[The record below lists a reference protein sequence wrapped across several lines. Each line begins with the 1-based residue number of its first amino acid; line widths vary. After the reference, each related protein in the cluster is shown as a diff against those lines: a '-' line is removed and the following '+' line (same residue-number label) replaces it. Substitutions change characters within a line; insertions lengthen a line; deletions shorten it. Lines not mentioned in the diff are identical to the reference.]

1 MSKPARNKTN
11 TGTNTGSNIP
21 STSINQVIDK
31 VKEANRNTGDA
42 KESVEKLS
50 KEISSIAKTMKDYV
64 NRQDNTNKDGDSP
77 VQARTNKI
85 CKVYGC
91 IYKGTYDG
99 IIDGLKK
106 VAEDEKSTK
115 IQEAEDL
122 KRREF
127 VKSIVQ
133 SPITIAKCIVK
144 ILDYR
149 ESQIVQL
156 MTRMKYG
163 VEGKGRD
170 YDWQKKSYELSVKQD
185 YDQKKLLKSGSLAT
199 QNEQMI
205 SELAGIREAVGGG
218 ADRSMFKRDETQIA
232 LLKRISEGVGNQKRG
247 FFNLQN
253 ALRPKFMMN
262 MSIYQLRLLGNIDR
276 NTKEMGS
283 TFRGGFFGF
292 FKDTESQVDILRDIR
307 RYLAPRVK
315 DQNKLWKKL
324 NAPVLSMFSKETER
338 EKANIG
344 DLNTGIQDIVLELE
358 HNTDYNKD
366 ILLELNRHGALNR
379 MRAVDGKELLQRMD
393 AGVLVRPI
401 QEEVMN
407 DYQIQTLRYLMGI
420 EQFNMDEYVAIGDL
434 SKSLCECITL
444 GKKTNDSIFD
454 TMDDSRQDAI
464 ERGMDDKEEK
474 RDALSRQGALQNTV
488 EGIHGILLNQGK
500 TQNKAKE
507 EKGLLSNVLGKVAGG
522 MDTLDDTLSVGDR
535 VKDLFDGKQG
545 EIVSLSDGTIRDL
558 CRCMNKRRGGRD
570 GVTTGGKKGKGVKG
584 APAPKKKLLQKVKDL
599 PKTLKKAPK
608 GLMAKGGKLA
618 VAGASALSV
627 PAALL
632 AGAGAAGYGVGT
644 LLNKKIDSFMQEKTG
659 SASLGDWF
667 YDFTHKGEAKKRKKQ
682 QENLEKKLETNRIKR
697 LQSKGATIDP
707 KTGKAL
713 SLPAMG
719 ASVEGA
725 KKLMNDTALSLN
737 KAMAEGDMLSKSAAL
752 AGAGATA
759 TMSLAKDV
767 AEKTYNLKNLD
778 WQDSVNNGWQ
788 ATVKSMD
795 ELSDSIGI
803 LAALKESQT
812 SAAIQQVYADGKSFS
827 SGGNNTT
834 NLSIPVSPY
843 DSDRGT
849 DLLVTSLGS

>member
-1 MSKPARNKTN
+1 MSISPRNKTGA
-11 TGTNTGSNIP
+11 TSADTSIP

-31 VKEANRNTGDA
+31 VKQANNNTETT
-42 KESVEKLS
+42 KEDVDKLS
-50 KEISSIAKTMKDYV
+50 KEISSIAKTMKEYV
-64 NRQDNTNKDGDSP
+64 NRQDTNTNKDGDSP

-99 IIDGLKK
+99 IVDGLKK
-106 VAEDEKSTK
+106 VADDEKATK
-115 IQEAEDL
+115 IQDVEDL
-122 KRREF
+122 KRKEF

-133 SPITIAKCIVK
+133 SPITIAKGIVK
-144 ILDYR
+144 FLDYR
-149 ESQIVQL
+149 ESEIVQL

-163 VEGKGRD
+163 VQGKGRD

-185 YDQKKLLKSGSLAT
+185 YDQKKLLKSGSIAT

-205 SELAGIREAVGGG
+205 TELAGIREAVGGG
-218 ADRSMFKRDETQIA
+218 GDRSMFKRDETQIA

-262 MSIYQLRLLGNIDR
+262 MSIYQIRLLRNIDA

-292 FKDTESQVDILRDIR
+292 FKDTESQTDILRDIR

-324 NAPVLSMFSKETER
+324 NAPVLSMFSKETQR

-344 DLNTGIQDIVLELE
+344 DLNAGIQDMVLELE

-379 MRAVDGKELLQRMD
+379 MRAVDGKELLQRID
-393 AGVLVRPI
+393 RGVPVVPLNTDLSPF
-401 QEEVMN
+401 EL
-407 DYQIQTLRYLMGI
+407 DSLKYLAGI
-420 EQFNMDEYVAIGDL
+420 ELYNRHEYDAIGEL
-434 SKSLCECITL
+434 SKSLCACVA
-444 GKKTNDSIFD
+444 GDKK
-454 TMDDSRQDAI
+454 DDDLLSSMESTRQDNI

-488 EGIHGILLNQGK
+488 EGIHGILLNQSKFQGK
-500 TQNKAKE
+500 AQE
-507 EKGLLSNVLGKVAGG
+507 EGSVLKSVIGKVTGG
-522 MDTLDDTLSVGDR
+522 IDVLDDALSVGDR
-535 VKDLFDGKQG
+535 VKDMFDGKQG
-545 EIVSLSDGTIRDL
+545 QIVSLSDQTIKDMCKCFNQDDFDL
-558 CRCMNKRRGGRD
+558 PGKRRRGSRRGAQLPEIP
-570 GVTTGGKKGKGVKG
+570 KK
-584 APAPKKKLLQKVKDL
+584 KKKLLQKVKDI
-599 PKTLKKAPK
+599 PKSLKKAPK

-627 PAALL
+627 PTALV
-632 AGAGAAGYGVGT
+632 AGAGAAGYGIGT

-697 LQSKGATIDP
+697 LQAKGAVIDP

-713 SLPAMG
+713 ALPAMG

-725 KKLMNDTALSLN
+725 KKILTDTAGSLN
-737 KAMAEGDMLSKSAAL
+737 KAMAEGNLLSKGAGI

-767 AEKTYNLKNLD
+767 AEKTYNLKNLE

-812 SAAIQQVYADGKSFS
+812 TTAIQQVYADGKSFAT
-827 SGGNNTT
+827 GGNNTT
-834 NLSIPVSPY
+834 NLSIPISPH

-849 DLLVTSLGS
+849 DLLVASLGA